1 MEPRTRVLSNW
12 GPMIGLCAKSMLS
25 ATTLVVFG
33 IKIKIE
39 EIFFV
44 PSLQLENA
52 IVWCICRKVSSDRFA
67 ILEKTLSY
75 GQIIHPFWQVVLFV
89 SPISW
94 LKLTNQTIR
103 RFNQFAISIVQCKME
118 DGHFDELVIV
128 RKVIAK
134 RIVKLHVVRLDGDLR
149 SF

>member
-1 MEPRTRVLSNW
+1 MEPRKHSNW

-75 GQIIHPFWQVVLFV
+75 GQIGAVRFFRKPFPCSKITQIIVHRRLRIIHPFWQVVLFV

-94 LKLTNQTIR
+94 LKLSNQTIR
-103 RFNQFAISIVQCKME
+103 RFN
-118 DGHFDELVIV
+118 
-128 RKVIAK
+128 
-134 RIVKLHVVRLDGDLR
+134 
-149 SF
+149 

>member
-33 IKIKIE
+33 IKIKIKK
-39 EIFFV
+39 IFFV
-44 PSLQLENA
+44 PSLQLESA
-52 IVWCICRKVSSDRFA
+52 IVWCMCRKVPATDSPSWQKICRTAKLAPYD
-67 ILEKTLSY
+67 LSEKPFPCSKITQIIVHRRLR
-75 GQIIHPFWQVVLFV
+75 IIHPFWQVVLFV

-103 RFNQFAISIVQCKME
+103 RFN
-118 DGHFDELVIV
+118 
-128 RKVIAK
+128 
-134 RIVKLHVVRLDGDLR
+134 
-149 SF
+149 